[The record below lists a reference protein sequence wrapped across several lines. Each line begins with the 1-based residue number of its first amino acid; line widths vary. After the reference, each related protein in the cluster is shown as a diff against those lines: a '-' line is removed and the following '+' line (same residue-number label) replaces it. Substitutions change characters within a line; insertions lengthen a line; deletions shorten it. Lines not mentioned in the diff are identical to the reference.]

1 MARLPSRQLATNW
14 SISPETESNWDIP
27 THSTH
32 PTLDSVLLLRTVTMP
47 IKNFLSHAKTSLSSF
62 LSSHSPCSQCRM
74 SLNCQDTTMHI
85 VKLQPPVSLSGCMM
99 INCPLCCTA
108 QSCIQSH
115 DGPCDCPTVRTD
127 SISIQNPCPDLDP
140 LSSTDSLQTHDSL
153 VTPESPYLPSPAE
166 SLEEG
171 TTEGDT
177 QVQAPDPATAD
188 VTHVTEVTP
197 VRTHDTQVRTNDS
210 LAYDSLVTTLS
221 RLSLEPQPE
230 PLSDPHQIIS
240 DPYRISITTPHPLR
254 PDLDPIGS
262 SDNHDS
268 P

>member
-47 IKNFLSHAKTSLSSF
+47 IKNFLSHAKTSLLSF

-140 LSSTDSLQTHDSL
+140 SSSTDSLQTHDSL
-153 VTPESPYLPSPAE
+153 ATPESPPHLPSPIG

-171 TTEGDT
+171 STNDSASMAQVT
-177 QVQAPDPATAD
+177 Q
-188 VTHVTEVTP
+188 
-197 VRTHDTQVRTNDS
+197 DTQVRSTQVGMDS
-210 LAYDSLVTTLS
+210 LAYDSLVTALS
-221 RLSLEPQPE
+221 RLSLEPKLD
-230 PLSDPHQIIS
+230 PLSDH
-240 DPYRISITTPHPLR
+240 H
-254 PDLDPIGS
+254 
-262 SDNHDS
+262 
-268 P
+268 